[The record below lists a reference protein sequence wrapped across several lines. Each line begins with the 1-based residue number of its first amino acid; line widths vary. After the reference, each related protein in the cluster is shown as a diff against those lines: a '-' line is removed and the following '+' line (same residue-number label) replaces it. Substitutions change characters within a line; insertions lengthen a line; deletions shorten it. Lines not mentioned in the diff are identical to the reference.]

1 MTKTQTFI
9 ASMTALIIGAGLLV
23 AGIIIRETVM
33 SATGSGLI
41 GVGIGGLGLPR
52 PTDVSTS
59 VETVPTAS
67 TIVPDP
73 VQDLILLSTPTDTP
87 V

>member
-23 AGIIIRETVM
+23 AGIIIKESAM

-41 GVGIGGLGLPR
+41 GIGIGGLGLPR
-52 PTDVSTS
+52 PSDASS
-59 VETVPTAS
+59 SDTA
-67 TIVPDP
+67 
-73 VQDLILLSTPTDTP
+73 L
-87 V
+87 